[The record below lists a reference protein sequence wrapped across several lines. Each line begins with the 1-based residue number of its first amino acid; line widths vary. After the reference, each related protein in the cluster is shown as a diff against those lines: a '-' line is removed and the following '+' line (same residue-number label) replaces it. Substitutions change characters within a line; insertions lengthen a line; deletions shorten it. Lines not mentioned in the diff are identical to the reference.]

1 MTRKFW
7 IRTLRNVV
15 LRKRPYFAHLALTH
29 VCNLHCSFCHIPEY
43 KVQELDTDGMKRV
56 VDKLD
61 QMGIAYLSI
70 SGGGEPLIR
79 KDFAAILNY
88 AAGRGM
94 YVKLTSNG
102 TMPKSKYDEL
112 LACGVSEIAISLD
125 GVRGNQLPYAHV
137 GPKVLQS
144 IGYLNDKLPRARN
157 WF

>member
-1 MTRKFW
+1 M
-7 IRTLRNVV
+7 
-15 LRKRPYFAHLALTH
+15 
-29 VCNLHCSFCHIPEY
+29 
-43 KVQELDTDGMKRV
+43 QELDTDGMKRV

-102 TMPKSKYDEL
+102 TMPESKYDEL

-125 GVRGNQLPYAHV
+125 GVRGNQLPDVHA
-137 GPKVLQS
+137 GRKVLQS
-144 IGYLNDKLPRARN
+144 IGYLNVKRAPGQETGSKYHHLAIERRSGGRHRRLLHAGIPQCPG
-157 WF
+157 FG